1 MAKKTFRDLLV
12 KLNNVYS
19 ADVYIVNCLY
29 VVAGTESDENNKGY
43 YLCKLTPEC
52 IDICK
57 ATLDPDKVYFIDNI
71 RKDKDDLD
79 NSIHEVTD
87 MDKINEVNDYIKR
100 IDKYV
105 SDAKTWDNFLF
116 TDVSIKSIFSDGLSE
131 DFFDKDDNI
140 PTITLNKSLLPLVTA
155 TTADKLY
162 YHFFVKDEYADL
174 LIGYDYDYFTLY
186 MIYRCMDLSK

>member
-29 VVAGTESDENNKGY
+29 VVAGTESDDDNKGY

-57 ATLDPDKVYFIDNI
+57 SILDSDKVYFIENI
-71 RKDKDDLD
+71 RKDKDDIE
-79 NSIHEVTD
+79 NSLKVVEDFETIDT
-87 MDKINEVNDYIKR
+87 INKYIDRINKYIND
-100 IDKYV
+100 
-105 SDAKTWDNFLF
+105 ANTWDNFLF

-131 DFFDKDDNI
+131 DFFDNDDNL

-155 TTADKLY
+155 TTASKLY
-162 YHFFVKDEYADL
+162 YHFFVKAEYADL

-186 MIYRCMDLSK
+186 MVYRCMDLSK